1 MIFLQ
6 AAPQG
11 GEWTNFALLGAMILV
26 FYFFMIRP
34 QNKKRKKLEEH
45 RNNLKKGDSIITVGG
60 IHGKVVE
67 VKDSTIVIQVEGAV
81 KLKVEK
87 SNGDMRSN
95 PVVDRCTRFG
105 LIVIGIYFK
114 VIGMSRKESE
124 SYK

>member
-87 SNGDMRSN
+87 SAVSLDGSSQL
-95 PVVDRCTRFG
+95 TEETAKQTALG
-105 LIVIGIYFK
+105 SSK
-114 VIGMSRKESE
+114 
-124 SYK
+124 